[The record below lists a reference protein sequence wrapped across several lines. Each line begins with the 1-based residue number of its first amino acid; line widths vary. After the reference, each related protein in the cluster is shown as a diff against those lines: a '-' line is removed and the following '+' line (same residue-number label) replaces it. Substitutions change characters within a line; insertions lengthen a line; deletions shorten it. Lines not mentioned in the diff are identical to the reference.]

1 MLFTSNARL
10 IAGVFIL
17 LLLAACGTPQ
27 TRALR
32 SVVPANLPVRAE
44 LSGVT
49 YFPQDEYQCGP
60 ASLAMVLKSAGVNIE
75 PGQIKDS
82 LYIPNKQGSLQVEML
97 AATRRQG
104 FLAYLLQPELQ
115 DVLAE
120 VAAGNPVVVLQ
131 NLGLSW
137 YPVWHY
143 AVVIGYDLGKE
154 DIILRSG
161 PTQRLVLSF
170 TTFENTWAR
179 SLHWAMVALPPTQIP
194 QTAIP
199 EKFIQSIAALEYSSA
214 ATDVWPVYAA
224 AMQRWPENLLAKIAA
239 GNYAY
244 KRSDLILAEQIF
256 LKATGEHPASVA
268 AFNNLA
274 QTLSDQGKHE
284 AALQAVHRALAIG
297 GPLEAVVRK
306 TLSEIEQKKRDA
318 QEGALK

>member
-1 MLFTSNARL
+1 LLLTSNARL

-17 LLLAACGTPQ
+17 LLLAACSTPQ

-44 LSGVT
+44 LSGVA

-60 ASLAMVLKSAGVNIE
+60 ATLAMVFQNAGLNIT
-75 PGQIKDS
+75 PGQMKDS
-82 LYIPNKQGSLQVEML
+82 LYIPDKQGSLQVEML

-104 FLAYLLQPELQ
+104 LLAYLLQPELQ

-161 PTQRLVLSF
+161 PNQRLVLPF
-170 TTFENTWAR
+170 TTFEHTWAR
-179 SLHWAMVALPPTQIP
+179 SKYWAMVALPPARIP
-194 QTAIP
+194 QTARDYS
-199 EKFIQSIAALEYSSA
+199 FIQSISALEYSSA
-214 ATDVWPVYAA
+214 ATDVWPAHAA
-224 AMQRWPENLLAKIAA
+224 AMQRWPESLLAKIAA

-244 KRSDLILAEQIF
+244 KRGDLSLAEQIF
-256 LKATGEHPASVA
+256 LTTAEQHPESVA
-268 AFNNLA
+268 ALNNLA
-274 QTLSDQGKHE
+274 QTQNDLGKHE
-284 AALQAVHRALAIG
+284 AALQTVNRALALG
-297 GPLEAVVRK
+297 GPLQATVRK
-306 TLSEIEQKKRDA
+306 TLSEIEQKIPKH
-318 QEGALK
+318 